1 MKKITL
7 LLFGATIL
15 ASCGK
20 NKGEQMLYDYQ
31 QKNVSALNFDLKDL
45 DFKIQKVE
53 KISDI
58 KASDSLR
65 IIEENYLPIELWEA
79 VADSTDAGKLEAIR
93 FIGIGRG
100 MQESNIEELLKI
112 AKRYIS
118 LSKTPDVIL
127 STKYKAVYSLKN
139 PMLNNTKQ
147 TFDKNFYTNKEQTKF
162 IREESTNEE

>member
-45 DFKIQKVE
+45 DFKIQKIE

-112 AKRYIS
+112 AK
-118 LSKTPDVIL
+118 
-127 STKYKAVYSLKN
+127 
-139 PMLNNTKQ
+139 
-147 TFDKNFYTNKEQTKF
+147 
-162 IREESTNEE
+162 